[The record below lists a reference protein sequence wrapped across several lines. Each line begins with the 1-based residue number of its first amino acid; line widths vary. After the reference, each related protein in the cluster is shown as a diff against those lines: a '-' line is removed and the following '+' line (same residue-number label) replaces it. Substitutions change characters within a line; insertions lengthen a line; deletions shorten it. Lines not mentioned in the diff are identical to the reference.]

1 VAAAAASGVLS
12 FLALP
17 PLDLGPL
24 GFVALVP
31 LLWALRG
38 VPARRGVVLG
48 VVYGLAFYGFLLSW
62 LIPVTVLGWAVLV
75 VGVAAFLGLFGAVVP
90 VVWRDDRPVRTALVV
105 GAAWAAV
112 EWFRGVW
119 PFGGWSWLGL
129 GATQHHNRLL
139 VPLLSVAGAIGLG
152 LVLTA
157 INALLLAAAIRIRR
171 GAGTSLVP
179 VGVAV
184 GLAVAPVAIPLP
196 EADGPSVDV
205 AVVQGNVPLEIG
217 TQSRI
222 ISDEIVARNHARL
235 HVSLGVDPPDLA
247 VWPENAL
254 DRDPTRDPVLG
265 LAVEAS
271 VGAVGVHTLV
281 GAITETED
289 GRLLNENLL
298 YTPDV
303 EVVGRYAKNHLLPFG
318 EYVPFRR
325 VLDWIPDVRRVREDL
340 SPGALPGRFRI
351 PSGEFASIICF
362 ENAFPDLVRSYVTG
376 DTGFLV
382 VSTNNSTF
390 GISSAPEQHVVLS
403 ELRAVESGRWVVHG
417 ALSGIS
423 AVISPR
429 GEVVQRTALFRP
441 AILRAEIPRASG
453 TTVYDTAGGW
463 LPALFLVI
471 VAGGFL
477 GPRRP
482 RVRPLEVLPPDPRVV
497 VVLPTFN
504 ERDTV
509 EEAVARTLAIG
520 GEPSAPAREPSDI
533 RVIVVDD
540 SSPDG
545 TGEIVRRLADSDG
558 RVSLMERP
566 GKAGLASAYR
576 EGFERALAGGADL
589 VVEMDADLSHRP
601 EELPRLLEGARAH
614 HVVIGS
620 RYVRGGGIRN
630 WGLLRRILSRG
641 GNVYARA
648 LLGFP
653 VRDATSGYRVFRA
666 GTLRELTAEWAG
678 TEGYAFQIE
687 MAYRAWRRGFS
698 VGEVPITFEDRR
710 AGASKLSRRI
720 VFEALGKV
728 LLWGLRDRVL
738 RRGERESQSEAR
750 RA

>member
-17 PLDLGPL
+17 PLDLGPV
-24 GFVALVP
+24 GFVALIP

-38 VPARRGVVLG
+38 ARARRGAVLG
-48 VVYGLAFYGFLLSW
+48 VAYGLAFYGLLLSW

-75 VGVAAFLGLFGAVVP
+75 MGVAAFLGLFGAVVP
-90 VVWRDDRPVRTALVV
+90 VVCRDDRTVRSALVV

-112 EWFRGVW
+112 EWFRSAW

-129 GATQHHNRLL
+129 GATQHNNRLL
-139 VPLLSVAGAIGLG
+139 MPLLSVGGAVGLG
-152 LVLTA
+152 FLMAAV
-157 INALLLAAAIRIRR
+157 NALLLAAAIRFRRR
-171 GAGTSLVP
+171 GGALVP
-179 VGVAV
+179 IGVAV
-184 GLAVAPVAIPLP
+184 GLAVGPVAIPFP
-196 EADGPSVDV
+196 EPRGPSVDV
-205 AVVQGNVPLEIG
+205 AVVQGNVPVEIG

-222 ISDEIVARNHARL
+222 IRDDIVARNHARL
-235 HVSLGVDPPDLA
+235 HLELGEDPPDLA

-271 VGAVGVHTLV
+271 VGAVGVYTLV
-281 GAITETED
+281 GAITETGD

-298 YTPDV
+298 YSPDLQIV
-303 EVVGRYAKNHLLPFG
+303 ARYAKNHLLPFG

-325 VLDWIPDVRRVREDL
+325 LLDWIPDVRRVREDL
-340 SPGALPGRFRI
+340 SPGALPGRMPI
-351 PSGEFASIICF
+351 PSGDFATIICF

-390 GISSAPEQHVVLS
+390 GISAAPEQHVVLS

-423 AVISPR
+423 AMISPR
-429 GEVVQRTALFRP
+429 GDVVQQTELFRP
-441 AILRAEIPRASG
+441 AILRASIPRAAG
-453 TTVYDTAGGW
+453 TTPYDTVGGW
-463 LPALFLVI
+463 LPAVFLLI
-471 VAGGFL
+471 VAAAYVES
-477 GPRRP
+477 RRA
-482 RVRPLEVLPPDPRVV
+482 RERPVASLSPGSRVV
-497 VVLPTFN
+497 VVVPTYD
-504 ERDTV
+504 ERDTI
-509 EEAVARTLAIG
+509 EEAIGRTVSIAGDPG
-520 GEPSAPAREPSDI
+520 GPSRGFADI
-533 RVIVVDD
+533 RIVVVDD

-545 TGEIVRRLADSDG
+545 TGEIVRRLARADG
-558 RVSLMERP
+558 RVSLVERP
-566 GKAGLASAYR
+566 GKGGLASAYR

-601 EELPRLLEGARAH
+601 EELPRLLESARNH
-614 HVVIGS
+614 HLVIGS

-630 WGLLRRILSRG
+630 WGLLRRALSWG
-641 GNVYARA
+641 GNLYARM

-653 VRDATSGYRVFRA
+653 VRDATSGYRVFR
-666 GTLRELTAEWAG
+666 REALEELMRDWAR
-678 TEGYAFQIE
+678 TEGYAFQVE
-687 MAYRAWRRGFS
+687 LAYRAWRRGFS

-720 VFEALGKV
+720 VFEALWHV
-728 LLWGLRDRVL
+728 FAWAVRDRVL
-738 RRGERESQSEAR
+738 RRRDWGSQAEAPR
-750 RA
+750 T

>member
-1 VAAAAASGVLS
+1 
-12 FLALP
+12 
-17 PLDLGPL
+17 
-24 GFVALVP
+24 
-31 LLWALRG
+31 
-38 VPARRGVVLG
+38 VLG

-62 LIPVTVLGWAVLV
+62 IIPVTVLGWAVLV

-139 VPLLSVAGAIGLG
+139 VPLLSIAGAMGLG
-152 LVLTA
+152 LVMAA

-171 GAGTSLVP
+171 GAGASLVP

-235 HVSLGVDPPDLA
+235 HVSLGSDPPDLA

-281 GAITETED
+281 GAITQTED

-303 EVVGRYAKNHLLPFG
+303 EVAGRYAKNHLLPFG

-325 VLDWIPDVRRVREDL
+325 LLDWIPDVRRVREDL
-340 SPGALPGRFRI
+340 SPGTLPGRFRL

-423 AVISPR
+423 AVISPQ
-429 GEVVQRTALFRP
+429 GEVVRRTALFRP

-471 VAGGFL
+471 VAAGFL

-482 RVRPLEVLPPDPRVV
+482 TKRQLEELPRDPRVV

-509 EEAVARTLAIG
+509 EEAIARTLAVADVPPTHSG
-520 GEPSAPAREPSDI
+520 GGAVI
-533 RVIVVDD
+533 RVLVVDD

-545 TGEIVRRLADSDG
+545 TGEIVRRLTETDD
-558 RVSLMERP
+558 RVKLIERP

-576 EGFERALAGGADL
+576 EGFERALAEGADL

-614 HVVIGS
+614 HLVIGS

-630 WGLLRRILSRG
+630 WGLLRRVLSWG
-641 GNVYARA
+641 GNLYARA

-666 GTLRELTAEWAG
+666 ETLRELTADWAVS
-678 TEGYAFQIE
+678 EGYAFQIE

-738 RRGERESQSEAR
+738 RRGSQSDAR